1 MGEVYRARDTRLG
14 RSVAVK
20 VVKASGARDP
30 ALRERF
36 EREARAISALD
47 HPHICPLY
55 DVGQDAGVEFLV
67 MPCLEGETLASQ
79 LHHGALPLDQ
89 AVAIATQIADALDR
103 AHRAGFVHRD
113 LKPANIMLTKGSGAR
128 HGEVHAT
135 LLDFGLAKLTASP
148 MAVNPSL
155 AETQLP
161 AEENLTGDATLVG
174 TLQYMA
180 PEQIEGKPVDAR
192 ADLFALGAILHE
204 MITGRPA
211 LRLRARPPLS
221 RRFLRTT
228 HPRFPWLSTNVSPAL
243 DATVQRCLAKSADDR
258 FQSASDLRFALQ
270 TLGHE
275 HPHGADV
282 GPHRSRRNLP
292 MRGML
297 TVAGAITL
305 AGIGWMV
312 TRPRVVAPE
321 RASPVCSTRS
331 R

>member
-1 MGEVYRARDTRLG
+1 LALVPGTRLGPYEILAALGAGGMGEVYRARDTRLG

-20 VVKASGARDP
+20 VVKASGTHDP

-67 MPCLEGETLASQ
+67 MPCLEGETLASRLQ
-79 LHHGALPLDQ
+79 KGALPLDR

-148 MAVNPSL
+148 VALNPSL
-155 AETQLP
+155 ATTQPP
-161 AEENLTGDATLVG
+161 AQENLTGEATLVG

-180 PEQIEGKPVDAR
+180 PEQIEGKPVDGR

-211 LRLRARPPLS
+211 FARLPRVFHHRSTPLFS
-221 RRFLRTT
+221 A
-228 HPRFPWLSTNVSPAL
+228 VSPRILTTAFRRPAICVL
-243 DATVQRCLAKSADDR
+243 LCRRWGTSIRTGLMSAPTAAVATC
-258 FQSASDLRFALQ
+258 
-270 TLGHE
+270 
-275 HPHGADV
+275 PC
-282 GPHRSRRNLP
+282 
-292 MRGML
+292 
-297 TVAGAITL
+297 
-305 AGIGWMV
+305 
-312 TRPRVVAPE
+312 AP
-321 RASPVCSTRS
+321 C
-331 R
+331 